1 MNPMLRRMD
10 CYYGQFL
17 KRYRLS
23 NFRNLSTVRDK
34 VVDRPFLFNRLHK
47 VYFLSMR
54 GWTEE
59 ICNLCAKESSYRE
72 NRSISKIRQTRA
84 LLRKRKTEKE
94 KDTVPRNGLKFWK
107 KVSRQK
113 NVSANVSLGTIPY
126 SYVKRTTREG
136 IEAPDLCHVRTS
148 LVAEGLKLLPDLIAR
163 VTTCARM

>member
-59 ICNLCAKESSYRE
+59 ICNLCAKETSYRE

-84 LLRKRKTEKE
+84 FSKKKRDRERKRHSPSEWIEVLEKSE
-94 KDTVPRNGLKFWK
+94 
-107 KVSRQK
+107 
-113 NVSANVSLGTIPY
+113 
-126 SYVKRTTREG
+126 
-136 IEAPDLCHVRTS
+136 
-148 LVAEGLKLLPDLIAR
+148 
-163 VTTCARM
+163 

>member
-1 MNPMLRRMD
+1 MRCVIYAR
-10 CYYGQFL
+10 
-17 KRYRLS
+17 KRARIEKI
-23 NFRNLSTVRDK
+23 VRFQKFDK
-34 VVDRPFLFNRLHK
+34 HALF
-47 VYFLSMR
+47 
-54 GWTEE
+54 
-59 ICNLCAKESSYRE
+59 
-72 NRSISKIRQTRA
+72 
-84 LLRKRKTEKE
+84 LRKRETEKE

-126 SYVKRTTREG
+126 VKRATREG

>member
-1 MNPMLRRMD
+1 MD

-72 NRSISKIRQTRA
+72 NRSIRFQKFDKHA
-84 LLRKRKTEKE
+84 LFLRKRETEKE

-126 SYVKRTTREG
+126 PYVKRATREG

>member
-1 MNPMLRRMD
+1 MLTD
-10 CYYGQFL
+10 
-17 KRYRLS
+17 
-23 NFRNLSTVRDK
+23 
-34 VVDRPFLFNRLHK
+34 LFCLTAYIK
-47 VYFLSMR
+47 Y
-54 GWTEE
+54 
-59 ICNLCAKESSYRE
+59 ISYRCAVGPE
-72 NRSISKIRQTRA
+72 RSIIYARKRARENHSIRFQKFDKHT
-84 LLRKRKTEKE
+84 LFLRKRETEKE

-126 SYVKRTTREG
+126 PYVKRTTREG